1 MNKTNKELAKDMN
14 CTLRQISKSRK
25 RGYITNNNGERIKYK
40 APEPVFITL
49 KATPKTQKWE
59 RELSKK
65 IYDSMSVEERVKNY
79 FDIDEVIKTNK
90 DLAERIKI

>member
-14 CTLRQISKSRK
+14 CTSRQISKSRK

-49 KATPKTQKWE
+49 KATPK
-59 RELSKK
+59 LSKYDREIREK
-65 IYDSMSVEERVKNY
+65 IREKVNNY
-79 FDIDEVIKTNK
+79 LNNK
-90 DLAERIKI
+90 HTGITS

>member
-14 CTLRQISKSRK
+14 CTSRQISKSRK

-49 KATPKTQKWE
+49 KAIPKRTK
-59 RELSKK
+59 R
-65 IYDSMSVEERVKNY
+65 
-79 FDIDEVIKTNK
+79 NK
-90 DLAERIKI
+90 DKLLEPVNINDYNL

>member
-14 CTLRQISKSRK
+14 CTSRQISKSRK

-49 KATPKTQKWE
+49 KAIPKRTK
-59 RELSKK
+59 RKKDELLEPFN
-65 IYDSMSVEERVKNY
+65 INDYN
-79 FDIDEVIKTNK
+79 
-90 DLAERIKI
+90 L